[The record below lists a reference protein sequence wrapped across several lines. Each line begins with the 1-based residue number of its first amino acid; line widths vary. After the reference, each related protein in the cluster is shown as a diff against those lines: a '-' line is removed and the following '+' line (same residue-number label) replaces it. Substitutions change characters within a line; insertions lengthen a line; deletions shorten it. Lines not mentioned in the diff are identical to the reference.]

1 MKWRIVVI
9 FAAACVSSVIWY
21 EATERN
27 LGTLQRAAIGVV
39 ALVSWALVL
48 VLGNLAV

>member
-1 MKWRIVVI
+1 MKWLIVVI
-9 FAAACVSSVIWY
+9 FGVACVSTVIWY

-27 LGTLQRAAIGVV
+27 LSSLQRAAIGVA
-39 ALVSWALVL
+39 ALASWGLVL

>member
-1 MKWRIVVI
+1 MKWLIVAI
-9 FAAACVSSVIWY
+9 FGAACVSSVLWY

-27 LGTLQRAAIGVV
+27 LSGVQRAAV
-39 ALVSWALVL
+39 AVAALASWALVL